1 MMMNVIWLVLI
12 AAGIAVAALT
22 GSFGAVSSEIMESCK
37 AAVEFAIGI
46 TGALMMWSGLMQ
58 VASASGLTK
67 TLAKALSPVVR
78 VLFPSVPRNHRA
90 LSHISLAM
98 SANILGL
105 GNAATPLGMKAMEEL
120 QKLNRR
126 KDTASDAM
134 CTLLAITTSSIT
146 VVPTTVIAM
155 RSLAGSSSPPEIIGT
170 TLVAT
175 ACSTGAALLADR
187 LLRGRRKDSR
197 ARIER

>member
-1 MMMNVIWLVLI
+1 
-12 AAGIAVAALT
+12 VAAPT
-22 GSFGAVSSEIMESCK
+22 GSFAAVSSEVMESCR

-58 VASASGLTK
+58 VASASGLTRS
-67 TLAKALSPVVR
+67 LARALSPVVR

-90 LSHISLAM
+90 LSHISLSM

-105 GNAATPLGMKAMEEL
+105 GNAATPLGLKAMEEL

-155 RSLAGSSSPPEIIGT
+155 RSLAGSLNPCEIIGT

-175 ACSTGAALLADR
+175 ACSTGAALLADW
-187 LLRGRRKDSR
+187 LFRGRRRRNS
-197 ARIER
+197 ARSER

>member
-1 MMMNVIWLVLI
+1 MMNVIWLILI
-12 AAGIAVAALT
+12 AAGIAVAAPT
-22 GSFGAVSSEIMESCK
+22 GSFAAVSSEVMESCR

-58 VASASGLTK
+58 VASASGLTRS
-67 TLAKALSPVVR
+67 LARALSPVVR

-90 LSHISLAM
+90 LSHISLSM

-105 GNAATPLGMKAMEEL
+105 GNAATPLGLKAMEEL

-126 KDTASDAM
+126 RDTASDAM

-155 RSLAGSSSPPEIIGT
+155 RSMTGSSNPCEIIGT

-187 LLRGRRKDSR
+187 LFRSRRRSDRSRSGR
-197 ARIER
+197 